1 MSMAIGLI
9 GILIGIV
16 LLNWLSFKGWSMC
29 YIAIGAAV
37 LVAVFNLMN
46 PQAAYV
52 EVFMSGAANILVMT
66 YPILLTGSLFAAV
79 FSMSGAAVTIARFL
93 LRLFAR
99 RGMQGTRGCWVVST
113 VSVVFFT
120 LMMLGGVDAMAVQ
133 IAVLPIIISLLR
145 ECNLTRKGIPLLL
158 MAAYSVGAM
167 PYAPHMLNTIPMSI
181 LGTDSG
187 AFAVPGILSGIIGLA
202 VCLVYSARYFVRM
215 HRKGE
220 TFEAMPNDPDFDEG
234 TPRPNIILALVPLVL
249 IFILFNFAKFHVS
262 ICLLVGAVLAVPLY
276 WPWLKRAAGETGL
289 KEALKANLN
298 RAVATSGGIALS
310 VCAVVGFATVIQKT
324 DAFTTVVNALVNNS
338 GDSIFMAALI
348 VVICAGITANN
359 IAGIQVGLNIM
370 AEKFLSAGVSAAA
383 LHRIA
388 SAAAQTLDSLPISAG
403 VVLAHQ
409 ISGVKLKDGYA
420 PVAVVSILI
429 PFLRTLILCLFYVAN
444 PGWA

>member
-1 MSMAIGLI
+1 MLMAIGLI

-16 LLNWLSFKGWSMC
+16 LLNGLSFKGWNMC
-29 YIAIGAAV
+29 YVAIGAAI
-37 LVAVFNLMN
+37 LVAVFNLIN
-46 PQAAYV
+46 PEQAYV
-52 EVFMSGAANILVMT
+52 ESFMSGAANILVMT
-66 YPILLTGSLFAAV
+66 YPILLTGSLFATI

-93 LRLFAR
+93 LALFAR
-99 RGMQGTRGCWVVST
+99 KGVQGSRGCWVVST
-113 VSVVFFT
+113 VSVLFFT

-181 LGTDSG
+181 LGTDSS
-187 AFAVPGILSGIIGLA
+187 AFAIPGLISGAIGLA
-202 VCLVYSARYFVRM
+202 VCLVYSANYFIRM

-220 TFEAMPNDPDFDEG
+220 TFEALPTDPNFDAQ
-234 TPRPNIILALVPLVL
+234 TPRPNIILALLPLVM
-249 IFILFNFAKFHVS
+249 IFILFNFAKLHVS
-262 ICLLVGAVLAVPLY
+262 ICLLVGAVVTVPLY
-276 WPWLKRAAGETGL
+276 WPWLKRAAGEAGVR
-289 KEALKANLN
+289 ESLKAGLN
-298 RAVATSGGIALS
+298 QAVSTSGSVALS
-310 VCAVVGFATVIQKT
+310 ICAVVGFATVIQNT
-324 DAFTTVVNALVNNS
+324 ESFTTVVVTLVNNS

-348 VVICAGITANN
+348 VIICAGITSNN
-359 IAGIQVGLNIM
+359 IAGVQVGLNIM

-388 SAAAQTLDSLPISAG
+388 SAAAQTLDSLPTSAG
-403 VVLAHQ
+403 VVLAHH

-444 PGWA
+444 PNWA